1 MWQGVKKCYLY
12 KYVTSCLSFFYK
24 TNLGFSIHK
33 IAHNRNTYH
42 YSKMDL
48 YEIFKSCPKV
58 STDTRQIEKGSIFF
72 ALKGERFNGNQY
84 AEEAISK
91 GASFAVIDDIAY
103 RKDERYLLV
112 EDVLATL
119 QALATQH
126 RKHLTNLKLIAVVG
140 SNGKTIT
147 KELIY
152 SVLKTKY
159 KTFGTEKN
167 LNNHIGVPLS
177 ILKIDD
183 THEFAVI
190 EMGANHLNEH
200 TVLCQIAQPNYGIIT
215 NCGKDHLE
223 GYGSMEGVIQSNKE
237 LFDYL
242 KIMGGTCF
250 VNANDQLLVDI
261 SKNLKRVFYGKKI
274 LDSQAIIGEIVQ
286 KFPFITVK
294 INANANYELPELMI
308 NSHLFGSFQIDNILA
323 ATTIG
328 RFFGIDSNLIK
339 EAIENY
345 IPTNNRS
352 QLISWGENTVLLDA
366 YNANPS
372 SMLPMIADFKAFEV
386 ENKIVILGDMFELGA
401 HTDSEHKNIVEELK
415 NHNFKEVILVGKYF
429 GKHKDIIQATYFD
442 SSEQV
447 KDYLLH
453 KNYRGYYFL
462 AKGSRGMKI
471 EASFGK

>member
-1 MWQGVKKCYLY
+1 MTIKN
-12 KYVTSCLSFFYK
+12 LSFELKVAYFNFSVRKELK
-24 TNLGFSIHK
+24 TIKL
-33 IAHNRNTYH
+33 
-42 YSKMDL
+42 KMDL
-48 YEIFKSCPKV
+48 YEIFKGCPKV

-72 ALKGERFNGNQY
+72 ALKGENFDGNQY
-84 AEEAISK
+84 AEEAIRK
-91 GASFAVIDDIAY
+91 GASFAVIDNPTY
-103 RKDERYLLV
+103 QKDERYVLV
-112 EDVLATL
+112 SDTLAAL

-126 RKHLTNLKLIAVVG
+126 RKQLTNLKLIAVVG

-152 SVLKTKY
+152 NVLKTKY

-177 ILKIDD
+177 ILKIEA

-200 TVLCQIAQPNYGIIT
+200 LLLCQIALPNYGIIT

-242 KIMGGTCF
+242 QTVNGTCF
-250 VNANDQLLVDI
+250 VNANDPLLVDI
-261 SKNLKRVFYGKKI
+261 SEHLERVLFGKKT
-274 LDSQAIIGEIVQ
+274 LDNEAITGEIVQ
-286 KFPFITVK
+286 RFPFINIK
-294 INANANYELPELMI
+294 INANSKYEIPEIHI
-308 NSHLFGSFQIDNILA
+308 NSHLFGSFQIDNMLA

-328 RFFGIDSNLIK
+328 RFFGVESHLVK

-345 IPTNNRS
+345 IPANNRS
-352 QLISWGENTVLLDA
+352 QLMLWRENTVLLDA

-372 SMLPMIADFKAFEV
+372 SMKPMIEDFKAFDV
-386 ENKIVILGDMFELGA
+386 ENKIVILGDMFELGE
-401 HTDSEHKNIVEELK
+401 HTDSEHKSMVEGLK

-429 GKHKDIIQATYFD
+429 GKHRDIIEASYFD
-442 SSEQV
+442 NSEQV
-447 KDYLLH
+447 KDYLLAQ
-453 KNYRGYYFL
+453 NYRGYYFL

-471 EASFGK
+471 EASFAK